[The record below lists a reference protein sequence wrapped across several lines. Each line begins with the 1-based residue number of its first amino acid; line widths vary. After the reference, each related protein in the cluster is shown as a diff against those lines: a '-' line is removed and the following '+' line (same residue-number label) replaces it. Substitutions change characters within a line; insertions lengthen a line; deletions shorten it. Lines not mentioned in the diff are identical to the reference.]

1 MRSFRDPG
9 VCAFAVWAS
18 LAVSGV
24 AQAHDNE
31 VEMIV
36 KFEERCFVT
45 NSLPDHDTGTFPNNG
60 NPNRVTKQDIRVC
73 VPGKPPWTPGTVA
86 QYHRGSIGIAIN
98 GIQFRPGTA
107 DYYDGGSRR
116 GFSRDPS
123 SGWNLDG
130 IGARDMLGLDQNNAH
145 VDERGLYHY
154 HGLADPLI
162 DSTRATLIGYA
173 ADGYDIHFVDGRK
186 KSSYQLKQGTR
197 PTAPFG
203 TYDGTYNED
212 WIYVA
217 GSGDLDECNGGRNLY
232 GRFVYYATATYPFL
246 PRCLWGEISDDFK
259 RGGGGGPA
267 GEHGPEGRRGE
278 GFSPG
283 GPPPHRR

>member
-1 MRSFRDPG
+1 MILKRTLIM
-9 VCAFAVWAS
+9 AAATTWAVLTVTA
-18 LAVSGV
+18 A

-31 VEMIV
+31 VKMIV
-36 KFEERCFVT
+36 EFERRCFVS
-45 NSLPDHDTGTFPNNG
+45 NGLPDHDTGTFPNRG
-60 NPNRVTKQDIRVC
+60 NPNRILPQNIRMC
-73 VPGKPPWTPGTVA
+73 VPGKPPSTPGKTP

-98 GIQFRPGTA
+98 GVQFRPGTA
-107 DYYDGGSRR
+107 DYYDGGMRS
-116 GFSRDPS
+116 GISRDPS

-130 IGARDMLGLDQNNAH
+130 LGARDLLGMDENNAH

-154 HGLADPLI
+154 HGPADPLI

-186 KSSYQLKQGTR
+186 KSSYQLKKGTR
-197 PTAPFG
+197 QTAPFG

-217 GSGDLDECNGGRNLY
+217 GSGDLDECNAGRNLY
-232 GRFVYYATATYPFL
+232 GRFVYYATEVYPFF

-267 GEHGPEGRRGE
+267 GGAGPEGRRGE
-278 GFSPG
+278 GFRPG
-283 GPPPHRR
+283 APPHRR

>member
-1 MRSFRDPG
+1 MVLVRILSI
-9 VCAFAVWAS
+9 A
-18 LAVSGV
+18 AVSITSALTLSAA

-36 KFEERCFVT
+36 KFAERCFVT
-45 NSLPDHDTGTFPNNG
+45 NGLPDHDTGTFPNKG
-60 NPNRVTKQDIRVC
+60 NPNRIAKQNIRVC
-73 VPGKPPWTPGTVA
+73 VPGKPPWTPGATP

-107 DYYDGGSRR
+107 EYYDAATRR
-116 GFSRDPS
+116 GISRDPS

-130 IGARDMLGLDQNNAH
+130 LGARDELGMDENNAH

-186 KSSYQLKQGTR
+186 KSSYQMKKGTR

-217 GSGDLDECNGGRNLY
+217 GSGDLDECNGGRNFY
-232 GRFVYYATATYPFL
+232 GRFVYYATETYPFL
-246 PRCLWGEISDDFK
+246 PRCLWGAISDDFK
-259 RGGGGGPA
+259 RKPPA
-267 GEHGPEGRRGE
+267 GGRGSEGRPGE
-278 GFSPG
+278 GFPPS